1 MLLLRRA
8 LLFSLLLSSLLV
20 LSLQA
25 APARAQELAPELDT
39 GPRLQIAPQERARLQ
54 AVLDAPVPR
63 FAANAAL
70 QEHFRAKDA
79 AAFALGDNAAR
90 EAVLR
95 QWQAALFDI
104 DSRWTLASYLL
115 GSEKIAEGFTLF
127 EDLIKDL
134 RVPNQM
140 VRARA
145 RLAVAY
151 MEQNKLPRAAKLL
164 EEAEAIIQKSFPRL
178 REGSAG
184 YWFIRAEMEYLN
196 ARGRLLSRMGQFDQ
210 ALQAARLAI
219 DKGHALQPLHA
230 FVDQRQQQ
238 YSRANHAWAATE
250 MASIQINMSRWL
262 DADESLRLANALY
275 RDYGLTEDKML
286 GFLMRVS
293 DLRFSEGNYAASREV
308 ALNIRQLQRKL
319 GYAEQ
324 SPSVLWNRFRINR
337 ALVGEQ
343 RWQEAAEELEQI
355 DAAVGEQPQLQ
366 QIARQVR
373 VRAMVY
379 MQTGRLA
386 QAQAL
391 YARTLDWHERTFG
404 ESHYFTALTRGLYAV
419 SLARGSAS
427 QQSQARPQ
435 FEQAV
440 RDIASPN
447 MLSVDYRE
455 NAITRATRTL
465 IFETYLQLLS
475 SSSAADAA
483 QVRDAAAPS
492 DNDAAK
498 AFAAANHLI
507 ASSVE
512 QAIADAAA
520 RAGIH
525 QPGVAQIARQDQI
538 ARNELSSLYAYIT
551 EQSAEGDRR
560 RNPDVVRSMRARIAE
575 LEQLRRGYRD
585 QIQKEFPEYFQLLQ
599 PRPPSAQE
607 IAARLAADEV
617 FVSILTLKDQTYVF
631 ALTSDGRVGL
641 HKAAIGEQRVGQLVA
656 AVRATLDVAGPA
668 AYRTRF
674 DFAAAHEIYRQLL
687 LPLGERIRD
696 KSHLIVAASGALGQ
710 LPFSVLPTAPW
721 NSNRYAAAPWLVRSH
736 AISHIP
742 SSSAWLSLK
751 RLQQQPSADQPLMAW
766 GDPLFDASRS
776 GALLAQSGGMVRSA
790 TIERPVLRLDITQPQ
805 VDRLRYSAIPPL
817 PDTRDEVLALARS
830 LGADV
835 RNDVLLGRDATRESV
850 LAASADGRLQRK
862 RVVVFATHGLLAGD
876 LPRLDQPALAMAA
889 TPSSTAS
896 ATPSSTALA
905 TPSSTASSTSSNAE
919 TALSPLLT
927 LEDVLGLKLNAD
939 WVVLSAC
946 NTAGADGRQGE
957 AMSGLARGFFYA
969 GSRSLLVTHWSVESE
984 SAKLL
989 TTSTFAAYQSSPAM
1003 TRSRALRH
1011 GMLVVM
1017 ALPRFEHPAFW
1028 APYALVGE
1036 GGR

>member
-1 MLLLRRA
+1 MLLLRR
-8 LLFSLLLSSLLV
+8 LSLLLLLSFPALW
-20 LSLQA
+20 LSV
-25 APARAQELAPELDT
+25 APARAQELDAA
-39 GPRLQIAPQERARLQ
+39 PRLQMSSPERERLQ
-54 AVLDAPVPR
+54 ALLEAPVPR
-63 FAANAAL
+63 FATNAVL

-90 EAVLR
+90 ESVLR
-95 QWQAALFDI
+95 QWQTALFDI

-127 EDLIKDL
+127 EALLKDL
-134 RVPNQM
+134 TVPNQM

-145 RLAVAY
+145 RLSVAY
-151 MEQNKLPRAAKLL
+151 MDQNKLPRAAKLL
-164 EEAEAIIQKSFPRL
+164 DEAEAVIKKSFPRV
-178 REGSAG
+178 REAASG

-219 DKGHALQPLHA
+219 DKGRELPPFYA

-250 MASIQINMSRWL
+250 MASIQINMNRWL
-262 DADESLRLANALY
+262 DADESLRLAHTLY

-308 ALNIRQLQRKL
+308 ALNIQQLQRKL
-319 GYAEQ
+319 GYPDNA
-324 SPSVLWNRFRINR
+324 PVVLWNRFRINR

-343 RWQEAAEELEQI
+343 RWQEAAAELAQI
-355 DAAVGEQPQLQ
+355 DAAVGNAPQLQ

-386 QAQAL
+386 QAQEL
-391 YARTLDWHERTFG
+391 YARTLDWHVRTYG
-404 ESHYFTALTRGLYAV
+404 ASHYFTALTRGLFAV
-419 SLARGSAS
+419 SLARGTAL
-427 QQSQARPQ
+427 QQSQARTE

-440 RDIASPN
+440 RDIASPT

-455 NAITRATRTL
+455 NAMTKAARSL
-465 IFETYLQLLS
+465 IFESYLKLLS
-475 SSSAADAA
+475 ASPALAVAG
-483 QVRDAAAPS
+483 
-492 DNDAAK
+492 NDAAHARNDAARARNDAAH

-525 QPGVAQIARQDQI
+525 QPGIAEIARQDQI
-538 ARNELSSLYAYIT
+538 ARNELSTLYSYIT

-560 RNPDVVRSMRARIAE
+560 RNPEVVRSMRARIVE

-585 QIQKEFPEYFQLLQ
+585 RIQKEFPDYFQLLQ
-599 PRPPSAQE
+599 PRPPAAEE
-607 IAARLAADEV
+607 IAARLGPDEV
-617 FVSILTLKDQTYVF
+617 FVSILPLKDQTYVF
-631 ALTSDGRVGL
+631 ALSNDGQVGL
-641 HKAAIGEQRVGQLVA
+641 HKAAIGADRLGALVT

-668 AYRTRF
+668 ALKTRF

-687 LPLGERIRD
+687 LPLADRIRG
-696 KSHLIVAASGALGQ
+696 KAHLIIATSGALGQ
-710 LPFSVLPTAPW
+710 LPFAVLPTTPW
-721 NSNRYAAAPWLVRSH
+721 GAGSYKAAPWLIRSH

-751 RLQQQPSADQPLMAW
+751 RLQQQPSADQALMAW
-766 GDPLFDASRS
+766 GDPLFDGSQ
-776 GALLAQSGGMVRSA
+776 GANAPAQLAGMVRA
-790 TIERPVLRLDITQPQ
+790 AITERPNLRTDIAQPQ

-876 LPRLDQPALAMAA
+876 LPHLDQPALAMAA
-889 TPSSTAS
+889 APPSSSVAAAPLQAS
-896 ATPSSTALA
+896 EP
-905 TPSSTASSTSSNAE
+905 
-919 TALSPLLT
+919 ALSPLLT

-989 TTSTFAAYQSSPAM
+989 TTNTFAAYQSNPGM

>member
-8 LLFSLLLSSLLV
+8 LLLSLLLSSLPV
-20 LSLQA
+20 LSLLA

-63 FAANAAL
+63 LSTPPAL
-70 QEHFRAKDA
+70 QEHFRVKDA

-115 GSEKIAEGFTLF
+115 GTENIAEGFTLF

-151 MEQNKLPRAAKLL
+151 MDQNKLPRAAKLL
-164 EEAEAIIQKSFPRL
+164 DEAEAVIQKSFPRL

-219 DKGHALQPLHA
+219 DKGHALQPFHA

-238 YSRANHAWAATE
+238 YSRAHHAWAATE
-250 MASIQINMSRWL
+250 MASIQSNMNRWL
-262 DADESLRLANALY
+262 DADESLRLANTLY

-286 GFLMRVS
+286 GFLMRVA

-308 ALNIRQLQRKL
+308 ALSIRQLQRKL

-324 SPSVLWNRFRINR
+324 SPLVLWNRFRINR

-343 RWQEAAEELEQI
+343 RWQEAAAELEQI

-419 SLARGSAS
+419 SLARGSA
-427 QQSQARPQ
+427 QQQTQARAQ

-455 NAITRATRTL
+455 NAITKATRTL

-475 SSSAADAA
+475 SASASDAA
-483 QVRDAAAPS
+483 PADS
-492 DNDAAK
+492 DAAK

-656 AVRATLDVAGPA
+656 SVRATLDVAGPA

-721 NSNRYAAAPWLVRSH
+721 NSDRYAAAPWLVRSH

-776 GALLAQSGGMVRSA
+776 GALLAQSGSMVRSA

-889 TPSSTAS
+889 TPSATAS
-896 ATPSSTALA
+896 ATL
-905 TPSSTASSTSSNAE
+905 SSTSSNTE

-989 TTSTFAAYQSSPAM
+989 TTSTFAAYQSVPAM